1 MQVFEEGAIMKEII
15 AIIRPKKVIP
25 TKEALEKLGVPSLT
39 ALPVFGRG
47 KQKGIATELEIDIRP
62 EILDQSIK
70 AGRRMEYIPKRL
82 FSIVSRNE
90 DVDTIVE
97 TIIKVNQ
104 TGEIGDGRIFIC
116 PVDDAIRVRT
126 DEQGDS
132 ALL

>member
-25 TKEALEKLGVPSLT
+25 TKEALEKLGIPSLT
-39 ALPVFGRG
+39 AIPVFGRG
-47 KQKGIATELEIDIRP
+47 KQKGIATEIEIERP

-70 AGRRMEYIPKRL
+70 AGRKMEYIPKRL
-82 FSIVSRNE
+82 FSIIARNE

-97 TIIKVNQ
+97 TIIMVNQ
-104 TGEIGDGRIFIC
+104 TGEIGDGRLFIC

-126 DEQGDS
+126 DERGDS

>member
-1 MQVFEEGAIMKEII
+1 MKEII

-47 KQKGIATELEIDIRP
+47 KQKGIAIELEIDIRP

-82 FSIVSRNE
+82 FSIVARNE